1 MILPILLIKKNK
13 IFDTRFESIQL
24 TLFTLTFFSSLQGKD
39 GQQLLQKDILF
50 KERGGERRNGEGR

>member
-50 KERGGERRNGEGR
+50 KERGGERRKGEGR

>member
-50 KERGGERRNGEGR
+50 KERGGGRRKGEGG

>member
-1 MILPILLIKKNK
+1 MILPILLIKINK

-50 KERGGERRNGEGR
+50 KERGGERRRWEGV